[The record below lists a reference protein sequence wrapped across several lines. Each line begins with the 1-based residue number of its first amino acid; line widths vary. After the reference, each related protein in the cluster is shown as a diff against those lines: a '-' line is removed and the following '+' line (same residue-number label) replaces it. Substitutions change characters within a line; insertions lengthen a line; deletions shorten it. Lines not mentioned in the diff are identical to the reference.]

1 QVPLPMFADD
11 VLEVGPA
18 GLGLLMSA
26 PGLGALLGSTGLV
39 SRGEVRAKGRLL
51 LVSGALFGLSL
62 LAFAASRALVVAV
75 VVLVVVGCMDSVYG
89 VVRNTI
95 VQLATPEALRG
106 RVMSV
111 QMVAQRGLAPA
122 GSFVTGSLAAAI
134 GAPGSIAA
142 LA

>member
-1 QVPLPMFADD
+1 
-11 VLEVGPA
+11 
-18 GLGLLMSA
+18 
-26 PGLGALLGSTGLV
+26 
-39 SRGEVRAKGRLL
+39 
-51 LVSGALFGLSL
+51 
-62 LAFAASRALVVAV
+62 
-75 VVLVVVGCMDSVYG
+75 VYG

-134 GAPGSIAA
+134 GAPGAIAVLA
-142 LA
+142 LVATALVIWRGRTLPALRDYEDTRPTTIAPSREPTPGLAESRRRGSVSHNRIEPEGVELSMIDLGDDVQTRAAVVDPHP